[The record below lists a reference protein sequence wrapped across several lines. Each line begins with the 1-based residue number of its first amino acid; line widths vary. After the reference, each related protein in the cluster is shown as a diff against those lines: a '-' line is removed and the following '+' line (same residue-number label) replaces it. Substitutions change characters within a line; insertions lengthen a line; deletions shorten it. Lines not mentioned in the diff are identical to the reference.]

1 MNTLTDRAGRL
12 FSENLFQGV
21 HKMKKALIAMAVMF
35 LIVVYPGGGLWSL
48 LANMI
53 GGGASET
60 FLYPIYGGIIL
71 IAGLIVGCTSVILDE
86 IRSLREELNKTRSE
100 RE

>member
-1 MNTLTDRAGRL
+1 
-12 FSENLFQGV
+12 
-21 HKMKKALIAMAVMF
+21 MKKALIAMAVMF